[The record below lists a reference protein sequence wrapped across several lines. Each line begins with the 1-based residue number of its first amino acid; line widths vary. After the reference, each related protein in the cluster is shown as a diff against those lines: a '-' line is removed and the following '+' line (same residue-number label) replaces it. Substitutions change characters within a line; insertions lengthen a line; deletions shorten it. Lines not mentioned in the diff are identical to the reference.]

1 VNDNL
6 LIEQEQLNQSINNK
20 MELNEINETNGSFE
34 EANALNY

>member
-1 VNDNL
+1 MNDNL

-20 MELNEINETNGSFE
+20 IQLNEINEINGSFE

>member
-20 MELNEINETNGSFE
+20 MELNEINETNCSFE